1 MEDQSC
7 SSFENETIETQN
19 KRCEPSNLN
28 KAKLY
33 LKYGR

>member
-1 MEDQSC
+1 MKDQS
-7 SSFENETIETQN
+7 SRRVENETIETQN

-28 KAKLY
+28 KAKTN